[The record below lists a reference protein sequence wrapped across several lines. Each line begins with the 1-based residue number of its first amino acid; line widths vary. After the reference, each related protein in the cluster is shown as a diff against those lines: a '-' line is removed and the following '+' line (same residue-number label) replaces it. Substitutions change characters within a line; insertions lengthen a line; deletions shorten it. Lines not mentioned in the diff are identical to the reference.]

1 MPARPAALPGELPG
15 WDPQWSRLV
24 TVPTVD
30 GERTFHVLDTLPALQ
45 AAGLEPTGTILALH
59 GNPTWSY
66 LWRHLAAVSLDR
78 ARGAG
83 PAGAGDRARGAGPVW
98 RIIAP
103 DQLEMGFSERLAHDA
118 LPTTHGPGF
127 RRIAERVADFDA
139 VVTALMA
146 EQPTAHTVT
155 LGHDW
160 GGVLSLTWAARHE
173 DRVDAVISL
182 NTAVAQPEGTPIPA
196 PLQAALA
203 GPMLPLSTVR
213 TDWFLRTTLSLAQ
226 GSLTDAEKDAF
237 RAPYRS
243 AEQRG
248 GIGAFVADIPAV
260 ETHPSYSELQRLGED
275 IAELQVPALLVWGP
289 KDPVFLERFLRDLRH
304 RLPQADIHR
313 CEKASHLVSEDADVA
328 SIVLGWLDTRFA
340 PAAVSGSDAAEATP
354 ASGTE
359 SAAVGTRMIFDALA
373 ERAEDEAIASVD
385 MSQSPPQSVS
395 WRQLAGVV
403 DGIAAGL
410 QARGLEPGDRVSLLV
425 TPGNDLTA
433 AAYGVLKAGGTVVV
447 ADAGL
452 GVAGM
457 TRAIR
462 SADPQ
467 WIIGELPGLTLART
481 AGWPG
486 RRISVSALPA
496 PERLTLG
503 VETSLT
509 ELIRAGR
516 AHLAG
521 TASTTGEAA
530 AGQTAPGR
538 AESAQTAAALR
549 RPDPDDLA
557 AVLFTSG
564 STGPAKGVRYTH
576 AQLAALMDVLTRTFD
591 MRPGAGLV
599 AGFAP
604 FALFGPG
611 LGVTSVTP
619 DMSVTKPRTLTASA
633 LAAAVAEA
641 DCTMVFASPA
651 AYTNVCA
658 TAGDLTEAQRAAC
671 AGVELALSAGAPVP
685 LALMDQVAQIFPHA
699 EIHSPYGM
707 TEGLLLADIDRHA
720 VAAAEAE
727 GTEAEG
733 PAEAAGTESEGAE
746 AAEAEAAQP
755 EAAQPEAARRGA
767 HAARGVCVG
776 TPIDGVRFALAPID
790 AAGESAEELLTG
802 ADAQER
808 LGEFVVSAAH
818 IRDGYDRLWSTD
830 RQASRDTLDGQRWH
844 RTNDIGHIDTAGR
857 IWIEGRLQHII
868 TTPAGPLGPGGIEA
882 LTDRDPAVFRSAAVG
897 VGPTGTQAL
906 VLVLEPAA
914 GSDPDTGE
922 PLAPGLAPLPVAQR
936 LRTHVAAATGADVA
950 AVLVA
955 PSFPTDIRHN
965 SKIDRSRLADWA
977 AAVLGGEPI
986 RKP

>member
-1 MPARPAALPGELPG
+1 MRLPGLSLRPGSSGLPARPASTPGALPG
-15 WDPQWSRLV
+15 WDEQWSRLV
-24 TVPTVD
+24 TVGTVD

-45 AAGLEPTGTILALH
+45 AEGLAPAGTILALH

-78 ARGAG
+78 ARGG
-83 PAGAGDRARGAGPVW
+83 GPVW
-98 RIIAP
+98 RVIAP
-103 DQLEMGFSERLAHDA
+103 DQLEMGFSERLSHTG

-139 VVTALMA
+139 VVTELLA
-146 EQPTAHTVT
+146 ERPAERTVT

-160 GGVLSLTWAARHE
+160 GGVLSLTWAARNQ
-173 DRVDAVISL
+173 DRIDAVISL

-213 TDWFLRTTLSLAQ
+213 TDWFLRTTLALAQ
-226 GSLTDAEKDAF
+226 GSLTDAQKDAF
-237 RAPYRS
+237 RAPYRT
-243 AEQRG
+243 AELRG

-260 ETHPSYSELQRLGED
+260 ETHPSYAELQRLGDD
-275 IAELQVPALLVWGP
+275 IAGIDLPALLIWGP

-328 SIVLGWLDTRFA
+328 GIVLDWLSAQFDA
-340 PAAVSGSDAAEATP
+340 PGQATGTAEATG
-354 ASGTE
+354 ASG
-359 SAAVGTRMIFDALA
+359 AADDQAPTTAAPTTSRMIYDALA
-373 ERAEDEAIASVD
+373 ERADDEAIASVD
-385 MSQSPPQSVS
+385 MSQNPPQSVS
-395 WRQLAGVV
+395 WRQLSGVV

-410 QARGLEPGDRVSLLV
+410 QARGLAPGDRVSLLV
-425 TPGNDLTA
+425 TPGNNLTA

-486 RRISVSALPA
+486 RRISISPLPG
-496 PERLTLG
+496 PERLALN

-509 ELIRAGR
+509 ELIREGH
-516 AHLAG
+516 AHLA
-521 TASTTGEAA
+521 AGEPLR
-530 AGQTAPGR
+530 TPAP
-538 AESAQTAAALR
+538 A
-549 RPDPDDLA
+549 DLA

-619 DMSVTKPRTLTASA
+619 DMSVTKPRTLTAAA
-633 LAAAVAEA
+633 LADAIAEA

-685 LALMDQVAQIFPHA
+685 LSLMNQVAEVFPHA
-699 EIHSPYGM
+699 QIHSPYGM

-720 VAAAEAE
+720 VATAEAE
-727 GTEAEG
+727 GTARTDGTGSNGTRSDGTARTDGADDAG
-733 PAEAAGTESEGAE
+733 PGA
-746 AAEAEAAQP
+746 Q
-755 EAAQPEAARRGA
+755 
-767 HAARGVCVG
+767 AARGVCVG
-776 TPIDGVRFALAPID
+776 TPIDGVRFALAPIGAD
-790 AAGESAEELLTG
+790 GRSADELLTG
-802 ADAQER
+802 TDAQQV

-818 IRDGYDRLWSTD
+818 IKDGYDRLWSTD
-830 RQASRDTLDGQRWH
+830 QQAGRDTLDGQRWH

-882 LTDRDPAVFRSAAVG
+882 LTDRDPAVLRSAAVG

-906 VLVLEPAA
+906 VLVLEPAT
-914 GSDPDTGE
+914 GSDPESRE

-936 LRTHVAAATGADVA
+936 LRAQVAAVTGSDVA
-950 AVLVA
+950 AVLIA

-986 RKP
+986 RTP

>member
-1 MPARPAALPGELPG
+1 MVRLPGLSPRLPARPAQTPGELPG
-15 WDPQWSRLV
+15 WDEQWSRLV
-24 TVPTVD
+24 TVGTVD

-45 AAGLEPTGTILALH
+45 AEGLAPAGTILALH

-66 LWRHLAAVSLDR
+66 LWRHLAAASLDR
-78 ARGAG
+78 ARGG
-83 PAGAGDRARGAGPVW
+83 GPVW
-98 RIIAP
+98 RVIAP
-103 DQLEMGFSERLAHDA
+103 DQLEMGFSERLAHTG

-139 VVTALMA
+139 VATELLA
-146 EQPTAHTVT
+146 ESPTERTVT

-160 GGVLSLTWAARHE
+160 GGVLSLTWAARNQ
-173 DRVDAVISL
+173 DRIDAVVSL

-213 TDWFLRTTLSLAQ
+213 TDWFLRTTLALAQ
-226 GSLTDAEKDAF
+226 GSLSDEEKDAF
-237 RAPYRS
+237 RAPYRT
-243 AEQRG
+243 AELRG
-248 GIGAFVADIPAV
+248 GIGAFVADVPAV
-260 ETHPSYSELQRLGED
+260 ETHPSYAELQRLGDD
-275 IAELQVPALLVWGP
+275 IAGIDLPALLIWGP

-328 SIVLGWLDTRFA
+328 GIVLDWLTAQFGA
-340 PAAVSGSDAAEATP
+340 PSQAAGAVDATD
-354 ASGTE
+354 
-359 SAAVGTRMIFDALA
+359 AVGTADATGAAGPADNQRPATSQQTAAAAPMIFDALA
-373 ERAEDEAIASVD
+373 ERADDEAIASVD
-385 MSQSPPQSVS
+385 MSQRPPQSVS
-395 WRQLAGVV
+395 WRQLSSVV

-410 QARGLEPGDRVSLLV
+410 QARGLAPGDRVSLLV
-425 TPGNDLTA
+425 TPGNNLTA

-486 RRISVSALPA
+486 RRVSISPLPG
-496 PERLTLG
+496 PERLTLN

-509 ELIRAGR
+509 ELIREGH
-516 AHLAG
+516 AHLA
-521 TASTTGEAA
+521 AGEPLR
-530 AGQTAPGR
+530 TPAP
-538 AESAQTAAALR
+538 A
-549 RPDPDDLA
+549 DLA

-576 AQLAALMDVLTRTFD
+576 AQLSALMDVLTRTFG

-611 LGVTSVTP
+611 LGATSVTP
-619 DMSVTKPRTLTASA
+619 DMSVTKPRTLTAAA
-633 LAAAVAEA
+633 LADAIAAA

-658 TAGDLTEAQRAAC
+658 TAAALTEAQRAAC

-685 LALMDQVAQIFPHA
+685 LSLMDQVAEIFPHA
-699 EIHSPYGM
+699 QIHSPYGM
-707 TEGLLLADIDRHA
+707 TEGLLLADIDRHD

-727 GTEAEG
+727 GTARTGATSTDGFARTDGTADAG
-733 PAEAAGTESEGAE
+733 PGA
-746 AAEAEAAQP
+746 Q
-755 EAAQPEAARRGA
+755 
-767 HAARGVCVG
+767 AARGVCVG

-790 AAGESAEELLTG
+790 ADGRSADELLTG
-802 ADAQER
+802 TDAQQV

-830 RQASRDTLDGQRWH
+830 QQAGRDTLDGQRWH
-844 RTNDIGHIDTAGR
+844 RTNDIGHIDAAGR
-857 IWIEGRLQHII
+857 IWLEGRLQHII

-882 LTDRDPAVFRSAAVG
+882 LTDRDPAVLRSAAVG

-914 GSDPDTGE
+914 GSDPESGE

-936 LRTHVAAATGADVA
+936 LRAHVAAATGADVA
-950 AVLVA
+950 AVLIA

-986 RKP
+986 RTP

>member
-1 MPARPAALPGELPG
+1 MVRLPGLSLRPGSSGLPARPAEKPGDLPG
-15 WDPQWSRLV
+15 WDEQWSRLV
-24 TVPTVD
+24 TVGTVD
-30 GERTFHVLDTLPALQ
+30 GERTFHVLDTLQALQ
-45 AAGLEPTGTILALH
+45 AEGLAPAGTILALH

-66 LWRHLAAVSLDR
+66 LWRHLAAASLDR
-78 ARGAG
+78 ARGG
-83 PAGAGDRARGAGPVW
+83 GPVW
-98 RIIAP
+98 RVIAP
-103 DQLEMGFSERLAHDA
+103 DQLEMGFSERLAHTG

-139 VVTALMA
+139 VVTELLA
-146 EQPTAHTVT
+146 EYSTERTVT

-160 GGVLSLTWAARHE
+160 GGVLSLTWAARNQ
-173 DRVDAVISL
+173 DRIDAVVSL

-203 GPMLPLSTVR
+203 GPTLPLSTVR
-213 TDWFLRTTLSLAQ
+213 TDWFLRTTLALAQ
-226 GSLTDAEKDAF
+226 GSLSDEEKDAF
-237 RAPYRS
+237 RDPYRT
-243 AEQRG
+243 AELRG

-260 ETHPSYSELQRLGED
+260 ETHPSYAELQRLGDD
-275 IAELQVPALLVWGP
+275 IAGIDLPALLIWGP

-328 SIVLGWLDTRFA
+328 GIVLDWLTAQFDT
-340 PAAVSGSDAAEATP
+340 PAQTTGTAEATG
-354 ASGTE
+354 ASG
-359 SAAVGTRMIFDALA
+359 AADDQAPATAAPTTSRMIYDALA
-373 ERAEDEAIASVD
+373 ERADDEAIASVD
-385 MSQSPPQSVS
+385 MSQNPPQSVS
-395 WRQLAGVV
+395 WRQLSSVV

-410 QARGLEPGDRVSLLV
+410 QARGLAPGDRVSLLV
-425 TPGNDLTA
+425 TPGNNLTA

-486 RRISVSALPA
+486 RRISISPLPG
-496 PERLTLG
+496 PERLALS

-509 ELIRAGR
+509 ELIREGH
-516 AHLAG
+516 AHLA
-521 TASTTGEAA
+521 AGEPLR
-530 AGQTAPGR
+530 TPAP
-538 AESAQTAAALR
+538 A
-549 RPDPDDLA
+549 DLA

-576 AQLAALMDVLTRTFD
+576 AQLTALMDVLTRTFD

-619 DMSVTKPRTLTASA
+619 DMSVTKPRTLTAAA
-633 LAAAVAEA
+633 LADAVAEA

-685 LALMDQVAQIFPHA
+685 LSLMNQVAEVFPHA

-727 GTEAEG
+727 GTEDTDGTDDAG
-733 PAEAAGTESEGAE
+733 PGA
-746 AAEAEAAQP
+746 Q
-755 EAAQPEAARRGA
+755 
-767 HAARGVCVG
+767 AARGVCVG
-776 TPIDGVRFALAPID
+776 TPIDGVRFALAPIGAD
-790 AAGESAEELLTG
+790 GRSADELLTG
-802 ADAQER
+802 TDAQQV

-830 RQASRDTLDGQRWH
+830 QQAGRDTLDGQRWH

-868 TTPAGPLGPGGIEA
+868 TTPAGSLGPGGIEA
-882 LTDRDPAVFRSAAVG
+882 LTDRDPAVLRSAAVG

-914 GSDPDTGE
+914 GSDPESGE

-936 LRTHVAAATGADVA
+936 LRAQVAAVTGSDVA
-950 AVLVA
+950 AVLIA

-986 RKP
+986 RTP